1 MKNLTFGAK
10 IVEGGREGLSA
21 ITKGRIHMQLVKTLV
36 TAAICAAGMLYL
48 ILLLGC
54 FTTSDRE
61 KEASRRVESESPSTT
76 TESSKTATA
85 FPPLD
90 YNEYEL
96 RYPAEKDRSRYRHE
110 RANSYE
116 ARKSVNELTS
126 SEVQTAFF
134 YAVEDYVRAEDRADT
149 TVANAMKERI
159 QQLLPRMRGEVTMP
173 VNGVGYG
180 AVSDYFDDFA
190 LSSATMDKYIDDAVQ
205 KYQNVWGGTMPRMN
219 Q

>member
-1 MKNLTFGAK
+1 
-10 IVEGGREGLSA
+10 
-21 ITKGRIHMQLVKTLV
+21 MQLVKTFV
-36 TAAICAAGMLYL
+36 TAAICAAGTLYL

-54 FTTSDRE
+54 FATSDRE
-61 KEASRRVESESPSTT
+61 KEAPRRTESESPSTT
-76 TESSKTATA
+76 MESSKTATA
-85 FPPLD
+85 FPPLE

-110 RANSYE
+110 RANSDE
-116 ARKSVNELTS
+116 ARKAVNELAS
-126 SEVQTAFF
+126 REVQTAFF

-149 TVANAMKERI
+149 TVANAMKARI

-190 LSSATMDKYIDDAVQ
+190 LSSATMDKYINDAVQ